1 MSAETTHTNQYT
13 TNQPHLYMAFE
24 LSQSKWML
32 GFTIGFGQRPR
43 LRSIVA
49 RDLMSL
55 QNEIHLARER
65 FGLGAEVAVISCY
78 EAGRDGFWLHRYL
91 TSIGVSNLVVDS
103 ASIEVNRRAKQA
115 KTDRLDLDKL
125 LTMLIRYQAGENK
138 VWHVVHVPS
147 AEVEDHRHLHRELTD
162 LKEQRTQHTNRIKG
176 YLANQGVCLGKV
188 KDDFPGRIA
197 RQQLWNGEPL
207 PAGLRARL
215 LCEYQRFQLVQ
226 EQIKALEA
234 ERREALRH
242 STQPEIEQ
250 VRQLLRLRGI
260 GINCAWLYVMEFF
273 SWRAFRNRREV
284 GALAGLTPMPHRS
297 GEEDRELGISKVGNR
312 HIRAMAI
319 EIAWVWLRY
328 QPHSELSRWYQ
339 RRFSKGSKRLHKIG
353 IVALARKLLIAI
365 WRYLEFGTVPAGAVL
380 KST

>member
-1 MSAETTHTNQYT
+1 
-13 TNQPHLYMAFE
+13 MAFE
-24 LSQSKWML
+24 LSQTKWML

-43 LRSIVA
+43 LRTIAA
-49 RDLMSL
+49 RDLVAL

-65 FGLGAEVAVISCY
+65 FGLGTEVAVISCY

-91 TSIGVSNLVVDS
+91 TSSGVTNLVVDS

-115 KTDRLDLDKL
+115 KTDKLDLGKL
-125 LTMLIRYQAGENK
+125 LTMLMRYQAGEKK
-138 VWHVVHVPS
+138 VWHVIHVPS

-162 LKEQRTQHTNRIKG
+162 LKEQRTQHINRIKG
-176 YLANQGVCLGKV
+176 YLANQGVCLEV
-188 KDDFPGRIA
+188 KDDFPEIVEHQR
-197 RQQLWNGEPL
+197 LWNGESL
-207 PAGLRARL
+207 LAGLRARL
-215 LCEYQRFQLVQ
+215 LCEYQRLQLVQ
-226 EQIKALEA
+226 EQIKTLEA
-234 ERREALRH
+234 ERRESLRH
-242 STQPEIEQ
+242 STQPDVEQ

-297 GEEDRELGISKVGNR
+297 GDEDHELGISKVGNR

-319 EIAWVWLRY
+319 EIAWIWLRY
-328 QPHSELSRWYQ
+328 QPDSELSRWYQ
-339 RRFSKGSKRLHKIG
+339 RRFGKGSKRLHKIG

-365 WRYLEFGTVPAGAVL
+365 WRYLEFGTLPTGAVR

>member
-1 MSAETTHTNQYT
+1 MFAETTHTDQYT
-13 TNQPHLYMAFE
+13 VSQPHLYMAFE
-24 LSQSKWML
+24 LSQSQWML

-43 LRSIVA
+43 LRTIAA
-49 RDLMSL
+49 RDLAAL
-55 QNEIHLARER
+55 QNEIHFARER
-65 FGLGAEVAVISCY
+65 FGLGGETPVISCY

-91 TSIGVSNLVVDS
+91 LSIGVTNLVVDS

-115 KTDRLDLDKL
+115 KTDRLDLGKL
-125 LTMLIRYQAGENK
+125 LTMLMRYQAGEKK
-138 VWHVVHVPS
+138 VWHIVHVPS
-147 AEVEDHRHLHRELTD
+147 PGVEDNRHLHRELAD
-162 LKEQRTQHTNRIKG
+162 LKAQRTQHTNRIKG
-176 YLANQGVCLGKV
+176 YLSNQGICLEVGN
-188 KDDFPGRIA
+188 DLPELLEEQR
-197 RQQLWNGEPL
+197 LWNGEPL

-226 EQIKALEA
+226 QQIKVLEV
-234 ERREALRH
+234 ERLETIRH
-242 STQPEIEQ
+242 SPQPEVEQ

-284 GALAGLTPMPHRS
+284 GALAGLTPMPHQS
-297 GEEDRELGISKVGNR
+297 GEEDHELGISKVGNR

-319 EIAWVWLRY
+319 EIAWGWLRY
-328 QPHSELSRWYQ
+328 QPNSELSRWYQ
-339 RRFSKGSKRLHKIG
+339 RRFGKGSKRLHKIG

-365 WRYLEFGTVPAGAVL
+365 WRYLEFGTLPSGAVL

>member
-1 MSAETTHTNQYT
+1 MFAETTHTDQYT
-13 TNQPHLYMAFE
+13 LIQPHLYMAFE
-24 LSQSKWML
+24 LSQTKWML

-43 LRSIVA
+43 LRSIAA
-49 RDLMSL
+49 RDRAAL

-65 FGLGAEVAVISCY
+65 FELGGETPVISCY

-91 TSIGVSNLVVDS
+91 SSIGVSNLVVDS

-115 KTDRLDLDKL
+115 KTDKLDLGKL
-125 LTMLIRYQAGENK
+125 LTMLMRYQAGEKK
-138 VWHVVHVPS
+138 VWRVIHVPS
-147 AEVEDHRHLHRELTD
+147 PEVEDHRHLHRELAD
-162 LKEQRTQHTNRIKG
+162 LKAQRTQHTNRIKG
-176 YLANQGVCLGKV
+176 YLANQGICLEVGN
-188 KDDFPGRIA
+188 DLPELLEEQR
-197 RQQLWNGEPL
+197 LWNGDPL

-215 LCEYQRFQLVQ
+215 LCEYERFQLVQ
-226 EQIKALEA
+226 QQVQVLEA
-234 ERREALRH
+234 ERRETLRH

-250 VRQLLRLRGI
+250 VRRLLCLRGI

-273 SWRAFRNRREV
+273 CWRAFRNRREV

-297 GEEDRELGISKVGNR
+297 GEEDHELGISKVGNR

-319 EIAWVWLRY
+319 EIAWGWLRY
-328 QPHSELSRWYQ
+328 QPNSELSRWYQ
-339 RRFSKGSKRLHKIG
+339 RRFGKGSKRLRKIG

-365 WRYLEFGTVPAGAVL
+365 WRYLEFGTLPTGAVL

>member
-1 MSAETTHTNQYT
+1 MSAETTHMNQYT
-13 TNQPHLYMAFE
+13 TIQPHLYMAFE

-43 LRSIVA
+43 LRTIAA
-49 RDLMSL
+49 RDLATL
-55 QNEIHLARER
+55 QTEIQLARER
-65 FGLGAEVAVISCY
+65 FELGADVPVISCY

-91 TSIGVSNLVVDS
+91 TSIGVNNQIVDS

-115 KTDRLDLDKL
+115 KTDKLDLGKL
-125 LTMLIRYQAGENK
+125 LTMLMRYQAGEKK
-138 VWHVVHVPS
+138 VWRVVHVPS
-147 AEVEDHRHLHRELTD
+147 PEVEDHRHLHRELTD

-176 YLANQGVCLGKV
+176 YLSNQGICLEV
-188 KDDFPGRIA
+188 KDDFPELVA
-197 RQQLWNGEPL
+197 HQCLWNGEPL
-207 PAGLRARL
+207 PMGLQARL
-215 LCEYQRFQLVQ
+215 LCEHQRFQLVQ
-226 EQIKALEA
+226 QQIKVLET
-234 ERREALRH
+234 ERRDLVRQ
-242 STQPEIEQ
+242 STRPDIEQ

-284 GALAGLTPMPHRS
+284 GALAGLTPMPRKS
-297 GEEDRELGISKVGNR
+297 GEEDRELGISKIGNR

-319 EIAWVWLRY
+319 EIAWIWLRY

-339 RRFSKGSKRLHKIG
+339 RRFAKGSKRLHKIG
-353 IVALARKLLIAI
+353 IVALARKLLIAL
-365 WRYLEFGTVPAGAVL
+365 WRYLEFGTLPAGAVL

>member
-1 MSAETTHTNQYT
+1 MSAKTTHTNQYT
-13 TNQPHLYMAFE
+13 TIQPHLYMAFE

-43 LRSIVA
+43 LRSIAA
-49 RDLMSL
+49 RDLLSL

-65 FGLGAEVAVISCY
+65 FGLREDVPVVSCY

-91 TSIGVSNLVVDS
+91 SSLGVSNLIVDS
-103 ASIEVNRRAKQA
+103 ASIEVNRRAKRA
-115 KTDRLDLDKL
+115 KTDKLDLGKL
-125 LTMLIRYQAGENK
+125 LTMLMRYQAGEKK
-138 VWHVVHVPS
+138 VWQVVHVPS

-176 YLANQGVCLGKV
+176 YLANQGVCLGQV
-188 KDDFPGRIA
+188 KDDFPERIA

-226 EQIKALEA
+226 EQIQALEA

-242 STQPEIEQ
+242 STQPEVEQ
-250 VRQLLRLRGI
+250 IRRLLRLRGI

-297 GEEDRELGISKVGNR
+297 GEEDHELGISKVGNR

-319 EIAWVWLRY
+319 EIAWGWLRY
-328 QPHSELSRWYQ
+328 QPNSELSRWYQ
-339 RRFSKGSKRLHKIG
+339 RRFGKGSKRLRKIG

-365 WRYLEFGTVPAGAVL
+365 WRYLEFGTLPTGAVL

>member
-13 TNQPHLYMAFE
+13 TIQPHLYMAFE
-24 LSQSKWML
+24 LSQTKWML

-43 LRSIVA
+43 LRSIAA
-49 RDLMSL
+49 RDLATL
-55 QNEIHLARER
+55 QTELRLARER
-65 FGLGAEVAVISCY
+65 FGLGKDVRVISCY

-91 TSIGVSNLVVDS
+91 SSIGVSNLVVDS

-115 KTDRLDLDKL
+115 KTDKLDLGKL
-125 LTMLIRYQAGENK
+125 LTMLMRYQAGEKK

-147 AEVEDHRHLHRELTD
+147 PEVEDHRHLHRELTD
-162 LKEQRTQHTNRIKG
+162 LKEQRTQHINRIKG
-176 YLANQGVCLGKV
+176 YLSNQGICLEV
-188 KDDFPGRIA
+188 NDDFPEIVE
-197 RQQLWNGEPL
+197 QQRLWNGEPL

-226 EQIKALEA
+226 QQVKVLEV
-234 ERREALRH
+234 ERREMIRH
-242 STQPEIEQ
+242 STQPEVEQ
-250 VRQLLRLRGI
+250 VRRLLHLRGI

-273 SWRAFRNRREV
+273 CWRAFRNRREV

-297 GEEDRELGISKVGNR
+297 GEEDHELGISKVGNR

-319 EIAWVWLRY
+319 EIAWIWLRY
-328 QPHSELSRWYQ
+328 QPNSELSRWYQ
-339 RRFSKGSKRLHKIG
+339 RRFGKGSKRLRKIG

-365 WRYLEFGTVPAGAVL
+365 WRYLEFGTVPTGAVL

>member
-1 MSAETTHTNQYT
+1 MSAEATHTNQYT
-13 TNQPHLYMAFE
+13 TIQPHLYMAFE

-43 LRSIVA
+43 LRSIAA
-49 RDLMSL
+49 RDLAAL
-55 QNEIHLARER
+55 VTEIHLAQER
-65 FGLGAEVAVISCY
+65 FGLGADVPVISCY

-91 TSIGVSNLVVDS
+91 SSSGVSNLIVDS

-115 KTDRLDLDKL
+115 KTDKLDLGKL
-125 LTMLIRYQAGENK
+125 LTMLMRFQAGETK

-147 AEVEDHRHLHRELTD
+147 PEVEDHRHLHRELTD
-162 LKEQRTQHTNRIKG
+162 LKEQRTQHINRIKG
-176 YLANQGVCLGKV
+176 YLSNQGICLEV
-188 KDDFPGRIA
+188 KDDFPEIVEHQR
-197 RQQLWNGEPL
+197 LWNSEPL
-207 PAGLRARL
+207 PPGLRARL

-226 EQIKALEA
+226 QQVKALEV
-234 ERREALRH
+234 ERREMLRH
-242 STQPEIEQ
+242 STQPEMEQ
-250 VRQLLRLRGI
+250 VRKLLCLRGI

-319 EIAWVWLRY
+319 EIAWGWLHY
-328 QPHSELSRWYQ
+328 QPDSELSLWYQ
-339 RRFSKGSKRLHKIG
+339 RRFAKGSKRLHKIG
-353 IVALARKLLIAI
+353 IVALARKLLIAL
-365 WRYLEFGTVPAGAVL
+365 WRYLEFGTLPAGAVL

>member
-1 MSAETTHTNQYT
+1 MSAETTHMNQYT
-13 TNQPHLYMAFE
+13 TIQPHLYMAFE

-43 LRSIVA
+43 LRTIAA
-49 RDLMSL
+49 RDLATL
-55 QNEIHLARER
+55 QTEIQLARER
-65 FGLGAEVAVISCY
+65 FELGADVPVISCY

-91 TSIGVSNLVVDS
+91 TSIGVNNQIVDS

-115 KTDRLDLDKL
+115 KTDKLDLGKL
-125 LTMLIRYQAGENK
+125 LTMLMRYQAGEKK
-138 VWHVVHVPS
+138 VWRVVHVPS
-147 AEVEDHRHLHRELTD
+147 PEVEDHRHLHRELTD
-162 LKEQRTQHTNRIKG
+162 LKEQRTQHINRIKG
-176 YLANQGVCLGKV
+176 YLANQGICLEV
-188 KDDFPGRIA
+188 VEDFPELVEHQRM
-197 RQQLWNGEPL
+197 WNGEPL

-226 EQIKALEA
+226 QQIKALET
-234 ERREALRH
+234 ERRDLVRH
-242 STQPEIEQ
+242 STRPDMAQ
-250 VRQLLRLRGI
+250 VRQLLRLRGL

-273 SWRAFRNRREV
+273 CWRAFRNRREV

-297 GEEDRELGISKVGNR
+297 GEEDRELGISKTGNR

-319 EIAWVWLRY
+319 EIAWGWLRY
-328 QPHSELSRWYQ
+328 QPNSELSRWYQ
-339 RRFSKGSKRLHKIG
+339 RRFGKGSKRLRKIG

-365 WRYLEFGTVPAGAVL
+365 WRYLEFGTLPAGAVL